1 MIFEAGGRKKVSW
14 PEFMAV
20 QLKEGKKRVP
30 TRKTPNTK
38 LNWKIHNEKMPNG
51 RKILVSPSATKIPSS
66 SFFL

>member
-1 MIFEAGGRKKVSW
+1 
-14 PEFMAV
+14 MAV